1 MYDRDVAQ
9 VDGCNDSM
17 EAAWQQVKK
26 LSREEKA
33 ELVRRLLGQES
44 GLVLVSTSTHLV
56 DYIIAQMSLLSHEG
70 LAYVLR
76 AIASRMA
83 ADARNSH
90 S

>member
-1 MYDRDVAQ
+1 MYDSNLVE
-9 VDGCNDSM
+9 VDGGNDSM
-17 EAAWQQVKK
+17 DAVWQQVKK
-26 LSREEKA
+26 LSTAEKA

-44 GLVLVSTSTHLV
+44 GLVLVSTSSHLV

-83 ADARNSH
+83 SDAQSSH
-90 S
+90 R